1 MASSMRNTC
10 VEQWRLCEL
19 TNILDSI
26 EDDIASA
33 ISDKQ
38 IKTGNDYCNIVL
50 RAMGKAIV
58 SMREIICLVSC
69 GYPDGASSI
78 SRNLYEQ
85 LIILAF
91 FEGKHQDRKFQDY
104 IEDYCIDYD
113 IQRCN
118 ALIYEC
124 KNCFQNP
131 ERLTELTQELTR
143 IKSSAHKSTDRGT
156 YWWAGYSSFSNLTK
170 AVIKSMQEQNVQFF
184 LHRLHLHYK
193 RACVALHASCIG
205 NTLRLGGNPDFA
217 GIDTTPSE
225 KGHALP
231 LWFATVS
238 LGYILGVAFSVLEL
252 DYENYEQTLNGLSSF
267 YDSKERD

>member
-1 MASSMRNTC
+1 MTSAMRNTC
-10 VEQWRLCEL
+10 AEQWRLYEL
-19 TNILDSI
+19 TSILDSI
-26 EDDIASA
+26 EDDMAAA
-33 ISDKQ
+33 ISAKQ
-38 IKTGNDYCNIVL
+38 LKTGNDYCNIVL
-50 RAMGKAIV
+50 RSAGKAIV
-58 SMREIICLVSC
+58 SMREIICLTSC
-69 GYPDGASSI
+69 GYPDGALSI

-91 FEGKHQDRKFQDY
+91 FESKHQDQKFQNY
-104 IEDYCIDYD
+104 VEDYCIDYD

-124 KNCFQNP
+124 KNCYHNP
-131 ERLTELTQELTR
+131 ARLTELTQELESV
-143 IKSSAHKSTDRGT
+143 KNSAHKSTDRGA
-156 YWWAGYSSFSNLTK
+156 YWWAGYSNFSKLTK
-170 AVIKSMQEQNVQFF
+170 SVIKSMQEQNVRFF

-252 DYENYEQTLNGLSSF
+252 EYEHYEQSLNELSAF
-267 YDSKERD
+267 YSDKERD